1 MVWDCVRGLNAL
13 YSGEKLEAAAIK
25 FGEVSATQ
33 RAALE
38 HIFNSVQELG
48 PPPVGLDGP
57 GALQQ
62 LRAFDGYGED
72 QVPAAV
78 KSYDSSLLSL
88 PAGDDQPVSLA
99 SLLGE
104 DGGKIV
110 DDFVATRLLNQDEA
124 RRRLSQAG
132 VVRCYSDPKLLEP
145 RTYSKFVARLFDSGL
160 IEMSLEEPTEK
171 VEIFFVGKKDGRLR
185 MVVDCRRSNQWFC
198 PPDKVSLATADV
210 LSRIDL
216 SDKVG
221 DLHVATADLKD
232 AFYHFML
239 PLALRQYFGLR
250 SLTAG
255 ELGINK
261 VGDIEVGVNTRI
273 HPRLRVLPMGWS
285 HALWWCQTVHQK
297 IVGEVGAGIDTC
309 LQDKAA
315 VPKGDCMH
323 LEYVDNFVCLGTS
336 KDQVHGLSAAGV
348 QALRDKGLVVHEEE
362 TGHGD
367 IKVLG
372 WQFKGSHLR
381 PLPHRI
387 WRLIFAMRQLLKIG
401 RCSGKQLERVI
412 GHATFVGLG
421 RREVL
426 SIFGETYTYIHS
438 HYYHAHRLWPSV
450 RRELAL
456 WISLCPLLW
465 RDLAAPWASEVTAV
479 DASTWGLGAVVA
491 DFTPNEVRELGRF
504 SERWRF
510 ELPQFSRPRAAALGS
525 SMIEDDGDAAGCKW
539 ALATQHEAEAR
550 LPPMQVV
557 EEKPLKELFEPVR
570 KQTVDRSWKV
580 VGRFKW
586 RRQEGMPVLEGRAS
600 LYGIKHA
607 LRKVDAFH
615 KRHLILSDSTAAIC
629 ALDRGRGRAFGMRRV
644 TQQAAA
650 LCLASGVS
658 FHYRF
663 IPSEFNPADQP
674 SRGSLFPSRPRDL
687 NGDPLP
693 RRACGFDGDPQ
704 AGAVTR
710 TSEGA
715 APGQGQR
722 GSATKRVG
730 REPQPS
736 CQQRSGEESESCR
749 AEKAESGTRH
759 TCRRIGESSL
769 SGPVLR
775 PLEDAVCGSAARST
789 GHLHGIGRRPADEPD
804 AGGHVRLRGRPLSG
818 GVPRSGRSVQ
828 AAPSEGDETE
838 PASESPVL
846 SGLEKAGPS
855 EVSTSSAVGGG
866 VPDGFGGLLSEES
879 RDRPVPV
886 AGLCRISSPRRSQPS
901 SRVRF
906 GGSCGDCEDM
916 VSGPSPFRNWSAVE
930 NRRVRRDDLVR
941 HQADPVPSINT
952 TSPAALGDSHER
964 GVDVLH
970 DRRRGAQV
978 HELSV
983 RSLRDGRRRRRPP
996 PVQAEAWRPQSGR
1009 AHEAPHAPGGA
1020 EEREVEKLQLGE
1032 AVRER
1037 GEGDTA
1043 TSGLAK
1049 ASTRQGNRCR
1059 RVHRKG
1065 GEWPALKV
1073 CKPVGVR
1080 IYLLVFS
1087 KHSSLSRAVSQI
1099 CGGLVL
1105 LWDVHFGPEY
1115 DLRNPAKRH
1124 LVYQWVRGGGLSGIV
1139 VLTPAGT
1146 FSVTSTLR
1154 SDSHPMGLPGLK
1166 SQQQIIL
1173 ANGNLWLRFSVR
1185 LVTLCWKLFVPAVLA
1200 NPSNSRIWLTPP
1212 MSALQ
1217 RLPRVTKA
1225 GSQLC
1230 CWGGTTR
1237 RSITFIG
1244 VSLEVEPLR
1253 NSTHCPKKACLF
1265 TGHSHSRWLEVSP
1278 ERRSNAWAHF
1288 WPPRLSKAVARCFY
1302 DFEVKVLATNFEHH
1316 VRLMHG

>member
-1 MVWDCVRGLNAL
+1 MPIRPEGLQGFAGSRSVRRRLECRYHRDYMVWDCVRGLNAL

-629 ALDRGRGRAFGMRRV
+629 ALDRGSTQLINRREGLCFLVGLVTLMVIRFLVALAALMVIHKQVPLPEPRKVLHQAKAKGVAPRRGSAASTSQAVNKEAVKKARAAERKKLRAEHVTLADASVSPACRDRYSVLWRTLCAEAQLDPQGIYTGSDVDLPMSQMLEDMFDSGEDLSQGEYLVAAVQFKQPHLRGTKQSLPLSRQSLAGWRKLDPPKSRLPLPWEVVCLMALEAFSQKKVEIGLYLLLAFVAYLRPGEVSRLRVCDLVAPVGTVKTWSLVLHPFEIGVPSKTAEFDETILFDIKPIQFLPSILHRRLRLGIRTKGELMFSTTVDEVRKFMNSVSDRFGMGAAVGDPHPYRLRHGGPSRDVLMKHRTLQEVQKRGRWKSFNSVRRYEKGGRV
-644 TQQAAA
+644 TQQLQALPKPALDKAIAAA
-650 LCLASGVS
+650 GSIEKVAS
-658 FHYRF
+658 
-663 IPSEFNPADQP
+663 
-674 SRGSLFPSRPRDL
+674 
-687 NGDPLP
+687 
-693 RRACGFDGDPQ
+693 
-704 AGAVTR
+704 
-710 TSEGA
+710 
-715 APGQGQR
+715 
-722 GSATKRVG
+722 
-730 REPQPS
+730 
-736 CQQRSGEESESCR
+736 
-749 AEKAESGTRH
+749 
-759 TCRRIGESSL
+759 
-769 SGPVLR
+769 
-775 PLEDAVCGSAARST
+775 
-789 GHLHGIGRRPADEPD
+789 
-804 AGGHVRLRGRPLSG
+804 
-818 GVPRSGRSVQ
+818 
-828 AAPSEGDETE
+828 
-838 PASESPVL
+838 
-846 SGLEKAGPS
+846 
-855 EVSTSSAVGGG
+855 
-866 VPDGFGGLLSEES
+866 
-879 RDRPVPV
+879 
-886 AGLCRISSPRRSQPS
+886 
-901 SRVRF
+901 
-906 GGSCGDCEDM
+906 
-916 VSGPSPFRNWSAVE
+916 
-930 NRRVRRDDLVR
+930 
-941 HQADPVPSINT
+941 
-952 TSPAALGDSHER
+952 
-964 GVDVLH
+964 
-970 DRRRGAQV
+970 
-978 HELSV
+978 
-983 RSLRDGRRRRRPP
+983 
-996 PVQAEAWRPQSGR
+996 
-1009 AHEAPHAPGGA
+1009 
-1020 EEREVEKLQLGE
+1020 
-1032 AVRER
+1032 
-1037 GEGDTA
+1037 
-1043 TSGLAK
+1043 
-1049 ASTRQGNRCR
+1049 
-1059 RVHRKG
+1059 
-1065 GEWPALKV
+1065 
-1073 CKPVGVR
+1073 
-1080 IYLLVFS
+1080 
-1087 KHSSLSRAVSQI
+1087 
-1099 CGGLVL
+1099 
-1105 LWDVHFGPEY
+1105 
-1115 DLRNPAKRH
+1115 
-1124 LVYQWVRGGGLSGIV
+1124 
-1139 VLTPAGT
+1139 
-1146 FSVTSTLR
+1146 
-1154 SDSHPMGLPGLK
+1154 GLK

-1173 ANGNLWLRFSVR
+1173 ANGNLWLRFSDLADSPYVGLAKTPSGHEGEPVCAVDGQGGPLEIGPDPEVVR
-1185 LVTLCWKLFVPAVLA
+1185 QALSDLA
-1200 NPSNSRIWLTPP
+1200 ETRERIRQLREASAQHPEAREATGSDLKSAIAGAKELQFLQPLTGTFDPSTFTRTTGQAQAATRSEG
-1212 MSALQ
+1212 SALFAAEGPPAQ
-1217 RLPRVTKA
+1217 GEGGPADREESESLQEKTPEVKGKA
-1225 GSQLC
+1225 GDGDS
-1230 CWGGTTR
+1230 
-1237 RSITFIG
+1237 
-1244 VSLEVEPLR
+1244 
-1253 NSTHCPKKACLF
+1253 KKRKMA
-1265 TGHSHSRWLEVSP
+1265 TSGEKT
-1278 ERRSNAWAHF
+1278 
-1288 WPPRLSKAVARCFY
+1288 SKAVRRAADKKPVPAAQSGPGLKSFFRCV
-1302 DFEVKVLATNFEHH
+1302 ETAEA
-1316 VRLMHG
+1316 GA